1 MPQVLC
7 PVLVGRDEEARLLR
21 AALTAAGTGRGS
33 TVFVAGEA
41 GIGKSRLVREV
52 ARTAAESGLAVL
64 AGRAV
69 AGGSP
74 TPFRPFAEALT
85 SAGRAG
91 RLPSSE
97 ELGPFRPV
105 LGRLIPQWRPPQ
117 PVPGEESPVFLG
129 EAVLRLLRALA
140 PQAGCVLVLE
150 DLHWADQETLALLEY
165 LADNLAAERAVCL
178 ATLRE
183 AGYEQGG
190 EAAALASALAARG
203 SAAVLTLGRLDPA
216 AMAEWPGPAWTPPT
230 CRPRCTHSSPG
241 GPRVSRSWSRRCW
254 PDWWGRGR

>member
-1 MPQVLC
+1 VPQVLC
-7 PVLVGRDEEARLLR
+7 PVLVGRDEEARMLR

-52 ARTAAESGLAVL
+52 TRTAALSGMAVL

-69 AGGSP
+69 AGGAP

-105 LGRLIPQWRPPQ
+105 LGR
-117 PVPGEESPVFLG
+117 
-129 EAVLRLLRALA
+129 
-140 PQAGCVLVLE
+140 
-150 DLHWADQETLALLEY
+150 
-165 LADNLAAERAVCL
+165 AE
-178 ATLRE
+178 
-183 AGYEQGG
+183 
-190 EAAALASALAARG
+190 
-203 SAAVLTLGRLDPA
+203 
-216 AMAEWPGPAWTPPT
+216 PT
-230 CRPRCTHSSPG
+230 
-241 GPRVSRSWSRRCW
+241 
-254 PDWWGRGR
+254 